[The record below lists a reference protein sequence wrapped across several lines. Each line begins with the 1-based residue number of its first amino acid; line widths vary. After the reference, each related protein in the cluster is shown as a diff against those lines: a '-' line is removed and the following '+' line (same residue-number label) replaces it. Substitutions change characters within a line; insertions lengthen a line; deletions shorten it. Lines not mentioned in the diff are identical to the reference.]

1 MVGRIN
7 IIMVIELLVL
17 REKQIGMRSGCRRK
31 KKLSHK
37 FSPTAGWIGM
47 AADPVQQQRSTARL

>member
-17 REKQIGMRSGCRRK
+17 REKQIGMRSGSK

-37 FSPTAGWIGM
+37 FSPTADWISRRS
-47 AADPVQQQRSTARL
+47 VEQQRSTARL